1 MLIVPLRSEGVRK
14 TIPWMV
20 ILLILVNALV
30 FSLQQ
35 NDAAK
40 ELAAEEFYK
49 QSVLYRLEP
58 EAYHQWLQTH
68 APTHSFRDEVRR
80 LATQPLTD
88 ATREKLAEA
97 LQYDGVFLN
106 ELETARFIPVD
117 TETRQQWQDARARFV
132 ALQRRSLTQ
141 SGAFVPREHRPH
153 TWFTSM
159 FLHGDPMHLIG
170 NMVFLWLAGA
180 LLEALIGFGR
190 FGVLYLATGLVS
202 CGLSW
207 AISPQSAIPELGA
220 SGAISGVMG
229 ALATTY
235 GARMIPCLFN
245 VGLYAWRGRMQG
257 YWLAVVWI
265 GWEAVQWAFMASNV
279 NRAAHIGG
287 LVAGALLGMWLGRR
301 KEVDQQT
308 DHTSTQLLQQ
318 LRERARRQ
326 AADLKFESAANTMLS
341 VVRRTQRPDDW
352 ELLWAYTRHVLK
364 TSTGQEITQFI
375 MSARPQQPDA
385 RHAVMAVQA
394 QVRSQA
400 SK

>member
-14 TIPWMV
+14 AIPLMV

-35 NDAAK
+35 NDAVK

-58 EAYHQWLQTH
+58 EAYHRWLQTNV
-68 APTHSFRDEVRR
+68 PTHRFRDEVRR

-88 ATREKLAEA
+88 ANRERLAGA
-97 LQYDGVFLN
+97 LQFDGVFLN
-106 ELETARFIPVD
+106 ELEAGRFIPVD
-117 TETRQQWQDARARFV
+117 TETRQQWRDARTRFV
-132 ALQRRSLTQ
+132 ALQRRSLTH

-159 FLHGDPMHLIG
+159 FLHGDAMHLIG

-190 FGVLYLATGLVS
+190 FGVVYLVTGLVS

-207 AISPQSAIPELGA
+207 ALSPQSAIPELGA

-287 LVAGALLGMWLGRR
+287 LVAGALLGLWLARR

-308 DHTSTQLLQQ
+308 DHTSTELLHQ

-326 AADLKFESAANTMLS
+326 ATELKFESAANTMLS
-341 VVRRTQRPDDW
+341 VVRRTQQPDDW

-385 RHAVMAVQA
+385 RDAVMAMQA

-400 SK
+400 RK

>member
-30 FSLQQ
+30 FSMQQ
-35 NDAAK
+35 DDDAK
-40 ELAAEEFYK
+40 ELAADEFYR

-58 EAYHQWLQTH
+58 EAYHQWLQTNE
-68 APTHSFRDEVRR
+68 PTHRFRNEVRR
-80 LATQPLTD
+80 LATQPLTE
-88 ATREKLAEA
+88 ANRQKLADA
-97 LQYDGVFLN
+97 LQYDGAFLN
-106 ELETARFIPVD
+106 ELEAAQFIPTD
-117 TETRQQWQDARARFV
+117 PETRQQWRDARSRFV
-132 ALQRRSLTQ
+132 ALQRRSLTH
-141 SGAFVPREHRPH
+141 SGSFVPREHRPH
-153 TWFTSM
+153 TWVTSM
-159 FLHGDPMHLIG
+159 FLHGDAMHLIG
-170 NMVFLWLAGA
+170 NMVFLWLAGT

-190 FGVLYLATGLVS
+190 FGLLYLVTGLVS

-207 AISPQSAIPELGA
+207 AMSPQSAIPELGA

-265 GWEAVQWAFMASNV
+265 GWEAVQWIFMASNV

-287 LVAGALLGMWLGRR
+287 LAAGALIGLWLGRR

-308 DHTSTQLLQQ
+308 DHHGTALLHQ

-326 AADLKFESAANTMLS
+326 ATELNFESAASTMLS
-341 VVRRTQRPDDW
+341 VVRRTQQPDDW

-364 TSTGQEITQFI
+364 TSTGQEITRFI
-375 MSARPQQPDA
+375 LSARPQQPDT
-385 RHAVMAVQA
+385 RQAVMALQA
-394 QVRSQA
+394 QVRRQA
-400 SK
+400 NG